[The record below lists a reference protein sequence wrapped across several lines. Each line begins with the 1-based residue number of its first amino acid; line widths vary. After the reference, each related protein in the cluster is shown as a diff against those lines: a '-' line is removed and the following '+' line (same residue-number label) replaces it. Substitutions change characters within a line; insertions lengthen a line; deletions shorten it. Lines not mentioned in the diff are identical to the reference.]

1 MLVANVALEDA
12 MNATETVNELR
23 RLELEIMAHEQALED
38 LRRQSREVLEVLAS
52 RPNRRE
58 VVSREGRRR
67 LMEQACAIS
76 KRSQPA

>member
-1 MLVANVALEDA
+1 MDA
-12 MNATETVNELR
+12 QEKMTELR
-23 RLELEIMAHEQALED
+23 RIEIEIMAHEQALEE

-52 RPNRRE
+52 RPKRRE
-58 VVSREGRRR
+58 VVSRECRRR

>member
-1 MLVANVALEDA
+1 

-23 RLELEIMAHEQALED
+23 RLELEIMAHEQALEE
-38 LRRQSREVLEVLAS
+38 LRRQAREVLEVTAS
-52 RPNRRE
+52 RPDRRD

>member
-1 MLVANVALEDA
+1 MLVAGVALEDA
-12 MNATETVNELR
+12 MNANETVLELR
-23 RLELEIMAHEQALED
+23 RLELEIMEHEQALED
-38 LRRQSREVLEVLAS
+38 LRRQSREGLEVLAS